1 MRGIMKVFFFLLLLS
16 NLLFALFQWLVPYEQ
31 LLTAGASI
39 PAAEQLQLLNETE
52 AERKPEPVQVAT
64 GDEPKVATAA
74 PLADAPLCYTL
85 GPFKQQQVMQEA
97 VNEFRQSGIEI
108 DSRSSVEKEY
118 LGMMVYIDGH
128 ANRQQALATSQALT
142 SRGVR
147 EFIIVNE
154 PGKNNAL
161 SLGVFSLKKNADRRR
176 QRISALG
183 YEVKTEARY
192 RNRTI
197 YWLDYAQSENQAL
210 GALVE
215 RLRQSL
221 GISRIARQCA

>member
-1 MRGIMKVFFFLLLLS
+1 MKAFFFLLLLT
-16 NLLFALFQWLVPYEQ
+16 NLLFALFQWLVPFEQ

-39 PAAEQLQLLNETE
+39 PAAERLKLLNEDDSASQPQTSQL
-52 AERKPEPVQVAT
+52 AA
-64 GDEPKVATAA
+64 GDEA
-74 PLADAPLCYTL
+74 PAQPAQVIADAPLCYTL
-85 GPFKQQQVMQEA
+85 GPFKQQQMVQEA
-97 VNEFRQSGIEI
+97 VSEFRQNGIDI
-108 DSRSSVEKEY
+108 SSRSSVEKEY
-118 LGMMVYIDGH
+118 LGMMVYIGGH
-128 ANRQQALATSQALT
+128 ANRQQAVATSQAL
-142 SRGVR
+142 SDRGVR
-147 EFIIVNE
+147 DFLIVNE

-161 SLGVFSLKKNADRRR
+161 SLGVFSLKKNADRRQ

-183 YEVKTEARY
+183 YKVLTEPRY